1 MAVRTRPTRKIEAA
15 ARAANADELVMR
27 LPESYETMVGERGSL
42 LSVGERQPITIARA
56 LRKDPPILILD
67 KATSSLDAES
77 EELVQAAVE
86 RLMCGRTTFV
96 FVHRLSTVVHTDRII
111 VLRAARIVEAGSH
124 S

>member
-1 MAVRTRPTRKIEAA
+1 MAVRTRATRKIEAA
-15 ARAANADELVMR
+15 TRAANADELVVR

-77 EELVQAAVE
+77 EELMQAAVE
-86 RLMCGRTTFV
+86 RLMCGER
-96 FVHRLSTVVHTDRII
+96 
-111 VLRAARIVEAGSH
+111 H
-124 S
+124 SSSSIGFPR